1 MDGYSAMIRKSRL
14 LSDGKKRGGGVGMG
28 IELFD
33 PNPPGK
39 SLEAG

>member
-14 LSDGKKRGGGVGMG
+14 LSDEKWGVRIG

-33 PNPPGK
+33 LNPPVT
-39 SLEAG
+39 SLEVG

>member
-14 LSDGKKRGGGVGMG
+14 LSDEKRGVRIG

-33 PNPPGK
+33 LNPPGK

>member
-14 LSDGKKRGGGVGMG
+14 LSDGKQRGGVGMG